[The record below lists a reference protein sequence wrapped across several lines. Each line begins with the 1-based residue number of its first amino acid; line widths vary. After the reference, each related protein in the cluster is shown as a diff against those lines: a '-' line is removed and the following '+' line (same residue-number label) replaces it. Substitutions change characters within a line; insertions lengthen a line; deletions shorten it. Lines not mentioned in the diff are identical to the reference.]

1 MYHHLGDIVFDI
13 SLFMFTH
20 GYQVFKSEA
29 RKYFIC
35 LAASVIVSLNPLF
48 NNLSYT
54 HLKQSQ
60 SVLMKVS
67 DRVVVYFQNDKYNT
81 ESEFALSRPEARKIF
96 ITF

>member
-1 MYHHLGDIVFDI
+1 
-13 SLFMFTH
+13 MFTH
-20 GYQVFKSEA
+20 GYMYQVFKSEA
-29 RKYFIC
+29 RTYFIC
-35 LAASVIVSLNPLF
+35 LLASVIVSFNPLF

-60 SVLMKVS
+60 TPLMKVS
-67 DRVVVYFQNDKYNT
+67 NRVEVHFQKDKYNT

>member
-1 MYHHLGDIVFDI
+1 
-13 SLFMFTH
+13 MFTH

-35 LAASVIVSLNPLF
+35 LAASVIVSFNPLF

-67 DRVVVYFQNDKYNT
+67 DSGGSLPKRLIQRRV
-81 ESEFALSRPEARKIF
+81 
-96 ITF
+96 

>member
-20 GYQVFKSEA
+20 GYQVLKSEA

-35 LAASVIVSLNPLF
+35 LVASVIVSLNPLF

-67 DRVVVYFQNDKYNT
+67 DRVVVYFQKDKYNT